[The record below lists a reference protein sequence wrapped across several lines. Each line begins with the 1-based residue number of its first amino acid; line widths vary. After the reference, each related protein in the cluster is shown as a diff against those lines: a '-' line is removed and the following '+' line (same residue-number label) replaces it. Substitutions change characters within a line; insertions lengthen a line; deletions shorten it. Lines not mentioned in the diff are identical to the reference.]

1 MPIPASPKVVFE
13 EVDMT
18 RVAGSGTPNNL
29 LIAGTSPKGS
39 LDPQVISS
47 PADFVA
53 TYGADADS
61 NFYWAG
67 NLITQF
73 GSVLAVRAVGS
84 AARCGGIISNVDP
97 DPYSSGGEDPT
108 DPLSTGVIDPK
119 TETITWGVGDA
130 FRVYAENPGAWCNT
144 DIKIAVLT
152 FLDYGTVNF
161 RVNNPPMSE
170 SEFLLIITD
179 SANNVLEYFRVS
191 RDTSKR
197 DSYGS
202 IYIEDR
208 VNGNSKY
215 VWVRDNP
222 GLPGAIPL
230 STKTGVVLA
239 PVYMTHGVTDN
250 APTSGQIIAAYQKC
264 RNTSLFDFAG
274 ILSIGNVG
282 TMTDLAIPT
291 ALISLAEEVRTRLIL
306 DNPFDV
312 DNINDIIEYREQ
324 NLNCSSN
331 RVLLYFDW
339 QQAYDAALDK
349 YRFVPPSVFVGTA
362 IAYMTN
368 PNSGGGGKLWNA
380 PAGNDFGKIWNA
392 TGSRYDPEEGDRDNL
407 YSYQINPLA
416 TISGLGRLIWGD
428 KTQQKFRSAL
438 SYYGPRTA
446 LDIIET
452 EIKTV
457 GMSLLFKPNN
467 RATRDMF
474 AAAVNPLIRAMYSEG
489 ALNSYIPLDVSDAI
503 QVSPEVLNAIL
514 KVDLTQPVEAIT
526 VQIQI
531 INSQTVTITEM

>member
-47 PADFVA
+47 PADFVT
-53 TYGADADS
+53 TYGADPDS

-73 GSVLAVRAVGS
+73 GSVLAVRAVGTG
-84 AARCGGIISNVDP
+84 ALCGGVIFNVDGGV
-97 DPYSSGGEDPT
+97 SGTPATEA
-108 DPLSTGVIDPK
+108 LSAGVIDPK
-119 TETITWGVGDA
+119 TVVVSAAGEA
-130 FRVYAENPGAWCNT
+130 FHVYSENPGTWGNT
-144 DIKIAVLT
+144 DIKVGTLT
-152 FLDYGTVNF
+152 YADYNLVGF
-161 RVNNPPMSE
+161 RVNNPPMSA

-179 SANNVLEYFRVS
+179 TADNVLEYFRVS
-191 RDTSKR
+191 RDPSKR

-215 VWVRDNP
+215 VWVVDNNNSIVHSTD
-222 GLPGAIPL
+222 IPY
-230 STKTGVVLA
+230 STIVGSALT
-239 PVYMTHGVTDN
+239 PVYMTRGATG
-250 APTSGQIIAAYQKC
+250 ATPTSGQILAAYQKC

-274 ILSIGNVG
+274 ILSVGNVG
-282 TMTDLAIPT
+282 TMTDLALP
-291 ALISLAEEVRTRLIL
+291 AGLISLAEEVRTRLFL

-312 DNINDIIEYREQ
+312 DNINDMVEYRDQ
-324 NLNCSSN
+324 NLMCSSN

-349 YRFVPPSVFVGTA
+349 YRWVPPTVFVGTA

-368 PNSGGGGKLWNA
+368 ANTGGGGKLWNA

-392 TGSRYDPEEGDRDNL
+392 TGSRYDPEEGERDTL
-407 YSYQINPLA
+407 YSHQINPLA

-428 KTQQKFRSAL
+428 KTQQPFRSAL
-438 SYYGPRTA
+438 SFYGPRTA

-452 EIKTV
+452 EIRKV

-467 RATRDMF
+467 RTTRDMF
-474 AAAVNPLIRAMYSEG
+474 AAAVNPLIRAMYAEG
-489 ALNSYIPLDVSDAI
+489 ALNSYIPLDVSEAI